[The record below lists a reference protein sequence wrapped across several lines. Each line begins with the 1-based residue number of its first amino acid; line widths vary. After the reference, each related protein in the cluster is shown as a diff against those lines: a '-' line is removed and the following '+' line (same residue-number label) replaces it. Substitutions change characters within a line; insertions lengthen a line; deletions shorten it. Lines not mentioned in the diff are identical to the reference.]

1 MERAKLVQPTGGFTS
16 SLRIT
21 ARRLRSHPIGLAVA
35 IAALASLVY
44 LLSAQSAGGLGFP
57 LDDAWIHQTYARN
70 LAITGQW
77 AYQPGEVSAGSTSPL
92 WTILLSLGYVLGLD
106 FRFWTYL
113 LGLLALAATIG
124 AVYRLGLHLFPQ
136 RPVVAPLTALLAAG
150 EWHLVWAA
158 GSGMET
164 LLFTALSLLLLD
176 AFVTSLPG
184 ADLDAGLQMTL
195 HPTSPLTKGEGS
207 SVRSLSHEGEGSGWG
222 TIRIGLLGGLLTLTR
237 PEGMVLLA
245 LVGGI
250 GLLQRRTGLKTRYWV
265 ALGLGF
271 ALLIVPYLAFNR
283 AAGAGWLPNT
293 FYAKQQEYAVLL
305 AESYPLRLA
314 RLIATTWVGP
324 QVLLVPGF
332 VWITWRSLPSL
343 PALLLP
349 KFGEKRRGDES
360 AWLPLVWWI
369 AFLTLYAWRLPVT
382 YQHGRYLIPSIP
394 ILLLYGVAG
403 TTALIR
409 PMSPR
414 LWPRLIGRTLIGAVG
429 VIALAFLARG
439 AWAYVVDV
447 QIVNSEMV
455 AAAQW
460 LREHT
465 PPEAL
470 VAAHDIGAIG
480 YYADR
485 PLLDL
490 AGLVTPEVIPF
501 MRDEARLKA
510 FIQARQ
516 AAYLVTF
523 PGWYPQLTADPC
535 FTPVYQGAAGW
546 SPAAGGEHMVV
557 YRTCW

>member
-1 MERAKLVQPTGGFTS
+1 MEEARPAQAIGCLAP
-16 SLRIT
+16 SLRIAI
-21 ARRLRSHPIGLAVA
+21 ARSLKRPSPAIAVA
-35 IAALASLVY
+35 LSALACLAY
-44 LLSAQSAGGLGFP
+44 LARAQMAGGLGFP

-70 LAITGQW
+70 LATTGRW
-77 AYQPGEVSAGSTSPL
+77 AYEAGRVSAGSTSPL
-92 WTILLSLGYVLGLD
+92 WTILLSLGYVLKLD
-106 FRFWTYL
+106 FRLWTYF
-113 LGLLALAATIG
+113 LGFLALAATLG

-136 RPVVAPLTALLAAG
+136 RPIVAPLAALLAAG

-176 AFVTSLPG
+176 AFLTP
-184 ADLDAGLQMTL
+184 
-195 HPTSPLTKGEGS
+195 PLKGEGGAPHPSLTANPGLALHPPGPGS
-207 SVRSLSHEGEGSGWG
+207 SFAL
-222 TIRIGLLGGLLTLTR
+222 GLLGGLLTLTR

-245 LVGGI
+245 LVGGA
-250 GLLQRRTGLKTRYWV
+250 GVLQRRNFRWLL

-271 ALLIVPYLAFNR
+271 ALLMVPYLLFNR
-283 AAGAGWLPNT
+283 ASGAGWLPNT

-305 AESYPLRLA
+305 TTPYPLRLA
-314 RLIATTWVGP
+314 RLIAATWVGP

-332 VWITWRSLPSL
+332 IWMAWKSFFPS
-343 PALLLP
+343 PSTPPLP
-349 KFGEKRRGDES
+349 KLGERRSGGEG
-360 AWLPLVWWI
+360 AWLPLVWWL
-369 AFLTLYAWRLPVT
+369 AFLALYAWRLPVT
-382 YQHGRYLIPSIP
+382 YQHGRYLIPGIP

-403 TTALIR
+403 TAALIR
-409 PMSPR
+409 PASPR
-414 LWPRLIGRTLIGAVG
+414 LWPRLIGRT
-429 VIALAFLARG
+429 VIAAVVILALVFLARG
-439 AWAYVVDV
+439 GWAYVVDV

-455 AAAQW
+455 AAAEW

-480 YYADR
+480 YYAER
-485 PLLDL
+485 PLIDL

-510 FIQARQ
+510 FIQAQ
-516 AAYLVTF
+516 KAAYLVTF

-535 FTPVYQGAAGW
+535 FRPVYQSTAGW
-546 SPAAGGEHMVV
+546 SPEAGGEHMVV

>member
-1 MERAKLVQPTGGFTS
+1 MTGKRAVAVGMV
-16 SLRIT
+16 
-21 ARRLRSHPIGLAVA
+21 AGLA
-35 IAALASLVY
+35 
-44 LLSAQSAGGLGFP
+44 LLSYLGAAWMAGGLGFP

-70 LAITGQW
+70 LATVGQW
-77 AYQPGEVSAGSTSPL
+77 AYRPGEVSAGSTSPL

-106 FRFWTYL
+106 FRLWAYL
-113 LGLLALAATIG
+113 LGFLALAATIG
-124 AVYRLGLHLFPQ
+124 AVYRLGLRLFPQ
-136 RPVVAPLTALLAAG
+136 RPIVAPLAALLAAG

-176 AFVTSLPG
+176 GFVTSPPPL
-184 ADLDAGLQMTL
+184 AKKAGGGLGPMFAL
-195 HPTSPLTKGEGS
+195 
-207 SVRSLSHEGEGSGWG
+207 
-222 TIRIGLLGGLLTLTR
+222 GLLGGLLTLTR

-245 LVGGI
+245 LVGGA
-250 GLLQRRTGLKTRYWV
+250 GLLQRRRFRSLL
-265 ALGLGF
+265 AIGLGF
-271 ALLIVPYLAFNR
+271 ALLILPYLVFNR
-283 AAGAGWLPNT
+283 ASGAGWLPNT

-305 AESYPLRLA
+305 AEPYPLRLA

-332 VWITWRSLPSL
+332 VWLAARLGTLETRRNLSSPEFLESLRILTP
-343 PALLLP
+343 
-349 KFGEKRRGDES
+349 
-360 AWLPLVWWI
+360 AWLPLVWWA
-369 AFLTLYAWRLPVT
+369 AFLGLYAWRLPVT

-403 TTALIR
+403 TAALIQ
-409 PMSPR
+409 PTSPR
-414 LWPRLIGRTLIGAVG
+414 LWSRLIGRTVIGAIG
-429 VIALAFLARG
+429 VIALVFLLRG

-455 AAAQW
+455 AAAEW
-460 LREHT
+460 LRDHT
-465 PPEAL
+465 PPDAL

-480 YYADR
+480 YYAGR

-501 MRDEARLKA
+501 MRDEGQLKA
-510 FIQARQ
+510 FIQARK

-535 FTPVYQGAAGW
+535 FTPAYQSAAGW

>member
-1 MERAKLVQPTGGFTS
+1 MEETRPTQAIGYLAP
-16 SLRIT
+16 SLRIVT
-21 ARRLRSHPIGLAVA
+21 AHSLNRPSLTIAVA
-35 IAALASLVY
+35 LAALACLAY
-44 LLSAQSAGGLGFP
+44 LAGARLAGGLGFP

-70 LAITGQW
+70 LATTGQW
-77 AYQPGEVSAGSTSPL
+77 AYDAGRVSAGSTSPL
-92 WTILLSLGYVLGLD
+92 WTILLSLGYVLKLD
-106 FRFWTYL
+106 FRLWTYF
-113 LGLLALAATIG
+113 LGFLALAATLG

-136 RPVVAPLTALLAAG
+136 RPIVAPLAALLAAG

-176 AFVTSLPG
+176 AFLTPPLSEEGGVPPPSLTANPG
-184 ADLDAGLQMTL
+184 LSLRPIGLG
-195 HPTSPLTKGEGS
+195 SPFAL
-207 SVRSLSHEGEGSGWG
+207 
-222 TIRIGLLGGLLTLTR
+222 GLLGGLLTLTR

-245 LVGGI
+245 LVGGA
-250 GLLQRRTGLKTRYWV
+250 GLLQRRNFRWLL

-271 ALLIVPYLAFNR
+271 ALLMVPYLLFNR
-283 AAGAGWLPNT
+283 ASGAGWLPNT

-305 AESYPLRLA
+305 TTPYPLRLA

-332 VWITWRSLPSL
+332 VWAVWR
-343 PALLLP
+343 
-349 KFGEKRRGDES
+349 GR
-360 AWLPLVWWI
+360 AWLPLVWWL
-369 AFLTLYAWRLPVT
+369 AFLALYAWRLPVT

-403 TTALIR
+403 TAALIR
-409 PMSPR
+409 PASPR
-414 LWPRLIGRTLIGAVG
+414 LWPRLIGRT
-429 VIALAFLARG
+429 VIAAAVILALVFLARG

-455 AAAQW
+455 AAAKW

-465 PPEAL
+465 LPEAL

-480 YYADR
+480 YYAER
-485 PLLDL
+485 PLIDL

-510 FIQARQ
+510 FIQARK

-535 FTPVYQGAAGW
+535 FRPVYQSTAGW
-546 SPAAGGEHMVV
+546 SPGAGGEHMVV

>member
-1 MERAKLVQPTGGFTS
+1 M
-16 SLRIT
+16 
-21 ARRLRSHPIGLAVA
+21 
-35 IAALASLVY
+35 
-44 LLSAQSAGGLGFP
+44 AGGLGFP

-70 LAITGQW
+70 LALTGQW
-77 AYQPGEVSAGSTSPL
+77 AYDAGRVSAGSTSPL
-92 WTILLSLGYVLGLD
+92 WTILLSLGYVLKLD
-106 FRFWTYL
+106 FRLWTYL
-113 LGLLALAATIG
+113 LGFLALTATLG
-124 AVYRLGLHLFPQ
+124 AVYRLGLHLFPHQ
-136 RPVVAPLTALLAAG
+136 SIVAPLAALLAAG

-164 LLFTALSLLLLD
+164 LLFTTLSLLLLD
-176 AFVTSLPG
+176 AFLTPPLSEEGGAPYPSFTVNPG
-184 ADLDAGLQMTL
+184 LALRPPGL
-195 HPTSPLTKGEGS
+195 GS
-207 SVRSLSHEGEGSGWG
+207 SFAL
-222 TIRIGLLGGLLTLTR
+222 GLLGGLLTLTR

-245 LVGGI
+245 LVGGA
-250 GLLQRRTGLKTRYWV
+250 GVLQRRHFRWLL

-271 ALLIVPYLAFNR
+271 ALLMVPYLLFNR
-283 AAGAGWLPNT
+283 ASGAGWLPNT

-305 AESYPLRLA
+305 TTPYPLRLA
-314 RLIATTWVGP
+314 RLITTTWVGP

-332 VWITWRSLPSL
+332 VWLAVRLGAPGTRGSLGSQEFL
-343 PALLLP
+343 
-349 KFGEKRRGDES
+349 RVS
-360 AWLPLVWWI
+360 TWLPLVWWL
-369 AFLTLYAWRLPVT
+369 AFLALYAWRLPVT

-403 TTALIR
+403 TAALIR
-409 PMSPR
+409 PTSPR
-414 LWPRLIGRTLIGAVG
+414 LWPRLVGRT
-429 VIALAFLARG
+429 VIAAAVILALVFLARG

-455 AAAQW
+455 AAAKW

-480 YYADR
+480 YYAER
-485 PLLDL
+485 PLIDL

-510 FIQARQ
+510 FIQAQ
-516 AAYLVTF
+516 KAAYLVTF

-535 FTPVYQGAAGW
+535 FRPVYQSTAGW
-546 SPAAGGEHMVV
+546 SPEAGGEHMVV

>member
-1 MERAKLVQPTGGFTS
+1 MTGKRAAAVGMV
-16 SLRIT
+16 
-21 ARRLRSHPIGLAVA
+21 AGLG
-35 IAALASLVY
+35 
-44 LLSAQSAGGLGFP
+44 LLSYLAAARLAGGLGFP

-70 LAITGQW
+70 LATAGQW
-77 AYQPGEVSAGSTSPL
+77 AYRPGEVSAGSTSPL

-106 FRFWTYL
+106 FRLWAYL
-113 LGLLALAATIG
+113 LGFLALAATIG
-124 AVYRLGLHLFPQ
+124 AVYHLGLRLFPQ
-136 RPVVAPLTALLAAG
+136 RPVVAPLAALLAAG

-164 LLFTALSLLLLD
+164 LLFTALSLMLLD
-176 AFVTSLPG
+176 AFLG
-184 ADLDAGLQMTL
+184 REERL
-195 HPTSPLTKGEGS
+195 
-207 SVRSLSHEGEGSGWG
+207 RSWFG
-222 TIRIGLLGGLLTLTR
+222 IGLLGGLLTLTR

-245 LVGGI
+245 LVGGA
-250 GLLQRRTGLKTRYWV
+250 GLLQRRTGLKARYWV

-283 AAGAGWLPNT
+283 ASGVGWLPNT

-305 AESYPLRLA
+305 AEPYPLRLA
-314 RLIATTWVGP
+314 RLIAPTWVGP

-332 VWITWRSLPSL
+332 VWILWRGLRSLPVS
-343 PALLLP
+343 PRPNRAESRYRA
-349 KFGEKRRGDES
+349 GERGIGSEG
-360 AWLPLVWWI
+360 AWLPLVWWA
-369 AFLTLYAWRLPVT
+369 AFLALYAWRLPVT
-382 YQHGRYLIPSIP
+382 YQHGRYLIPGIP

-403 TTALIR
+403 TAALIR
-409 PMSPR
+409 PASPR
-414 LWPRLIGRTLIGAVG
+414 LWPRLIGRTVIGAIG
-429 VIALAFLARG
+429 VIALVFLARG

-455 AAAQW
+455 AAAEW
-460 LREHT
+460 LRDHT
-465 PPEAL
+465 PPDAL

-480 YYADR
+480 YYAGR
-485 PLLDL
+485 SLIDL

-510 FIQARQ
+510 FLQARE

-535 FTPVYQGAAGW
+535 FMPVYQSAAGW

>member
-1 MERAKLVQPTGGFTS
+1 MTGKRVVIAVMAAELALLAYLG
-16 SLRIT
+16 
-21 ARRLRSHPIGLAVA
+21 AAGL
-35 IAALASLVY
+35 
-44 LLSAQSAGGLGFP
+44 AGGLGFP

-70 LAITGQW
+70 LATTGRW
-77 AYQPGEVSAGSTSPL
+77 AYDAGRVSAGSTSPL
-92 WTILLSLGYVLGLD
+92 WTVLLSLGYVLKLD
-106 FRFWTYL
+106 FRLWTYL
-113 LGLLALAATIG
+113 LGFLALAATLG

-136 RPVVAPLTALLAAG
+136 RPIVAPLAALLAAG

-176 AFVTSLPG
+176 AFVTSPPDTDWDTDTRMPLLPG
-184 ADLDAGLQMTL
+184 PSLA
-195 HPTSPLTKGEGS
+195 KGEGS
-207 SVRSLSHEGEGSGWG
+207 STSSLPPRGGGLGWG
-222 TIRIGLLGGLLTLTR
+222 AVRIGLLGGLLTLTR

-245 LVGGI
+245 LVGGA
-250 GLLQRRTGLKTRYWV
+250 GLLQRRNFRWLL

-271 ALLIVPYLAFNR
+271 ALLIVPYLLFNR
-283 AAGAGWLPNT
+283 ASGAGWLPNT

-305 AESYPLRLA
+305 VAPYPLRLA

-332 VWITWRSLPSL
+332 VWLAMRLGAPGARGSLGSQEFLRVPV
-343 PALLLP
+343 
-349 KFGEKRRGDES
+349 
-360 AWLPLVWWI
+360 WLPLVWWL
-369 AFLTLYAWRLPVT
+369 AFLALYAWRLPVT

-403 TTALIR
+403 TAALIR
-409 PMSPR
+409 PASPR
-414 LWPRLIGRTLIGAVG
+414 LWPRLIGRTAVAAV
-429 VIALAFLARG
+429 VILALVFLARG

-455 AAAQW
+455 AAAEW

-485 PLLDL
+485 PLIDL

-510 FIQARQ
+510 FIQAQ
-516 AAYLVTF
+516 KAAYLVTF

-535 FTPVYQGAAGW
+535 FRPVYQSTAGW
-546 SPAAGGEHMVV
+546 SPGAGGEHMVV

>member
-1 MERAKLVQPTGGFTS
+1 MEEARPAQAMGCPS
-16 SLRIT
+16 PSLRIVI
-21 ARRLRSHPIGLAVA
+21 ARSLNRPSLTIAVA
-35 IAALASLVY
+35 LAALTCLAY
-44 LLSAQSAGGLGFP
+44 LASAQMAGGLGFP

-70 LAITGQW
+70 LALTGQW
-77 AYQPGEVSAGSTSPL
+77 AYDAGRVSAGSTSPL

-106 FRFWTYL
+106 FRLWAYL
-113 LGLLALAATIG
+113 LGFLALAATLG
-124 AVYRLGLHLFPQ
+124 AVYHLGLHLFPQ
-136 RPVVAPLTALLAAG
+136 RPIVAPLAALLAAG

-176 AFVTSLPG
+176 AFLTSSPPPPLKEEGG
-184 ADLDAGLQMTL
+184 ATHPSLTGNPVPALRPTGL
-195 HPTSPLTKGEGS
+195 GS
-207 SVRSLSHEGEGSGWG
+207 SFA
-222 TIRIGLLGGLLTLTR
+222 IGLLGGLLTLTR

-245 LVGGI
+245 LVGGA
-250 GLLQRRTGLKTRYWV
+250 GLLQQRNFRWLLT
-265 ALGLGF
+265 LGLGF
-271 ALLIVPYLAFNR
+271 VLLIVPYLVFNR
-283 AAGAGWLPNT
+283 ASGAGWLPNT

-305 AESYPLRLA
+305 AEPYPLRLA

-332 VWITWRSLPSL
+332 MWAVW
-343 PALLLP
+343 
-349 KFGEKRRGDES
+349 RGR
-360 AWLPLVWWI
+360 AWLPLIWWLT
-369 AFLTLYAWRLPVT
+369 FLALYAWRLPVT

-403 TTALIR
+403 TAALIR
-409 PMSPR
+409 PASPR
-414 LWPRLIGRTLIGAVG
+414 LWPRLIGRT
-429 VIALAFLARG
+429 VIAATVILALVFLARG

-455 AAAQW
+455 AAAEW

-465 PPEAL
+465 PPDAL

-480 YYADR
+480 YYAQR
-485 PLLDL
+485 PLIDL

-510 FIQARQ
+510 FIQAHK

-535 FTPVYQGAAGW
+535 FTPVYQSTAAW
-546 SPAAGGEHMVV
+546 SPGAGGEHMVV